1 MNGEASSPILW
12 VFDTLQMYW
21 TYPFVRYAV
30 IVGVLVALCASLLGV
45 VLVLK
50 RLSFIGDGLSHVA
63 FGAMAIAT
71 VSGMVSYSLML
82 PVTIIFSILLLRGGR
97 RVKIQGDAAI
107 AMLSVS
113 SLAVGYILFN
123 VFKPRNG
130 NVSSDVCTTLF
141 GSTSILTLSKEEVW
155 LSIVLSIVVVSL
167 FIVFYHRIFAITFDA
182 DFAEAT
188 GIRASLYNAAI
199 AVVIAVVISLAMR
212 LVGSLL
218 ISALLVFPAL
228 SAMRVF
234 RSFKNV
240 VICSAV
246 IGVVGAFLGIIVS
259 ILAGTPVGATI
270 VAVDMLFF
278 LIFYVTGTMK
288 GRVAS

>member
-1 MNGEASSPILW
+1 MNPSVSPLVW
-12 VFDTLQMYW
+12 VYQTLQNYLS
-21 TYPFVRYAV
+21 YPFVQNAL
-30 IVGVLVALCASLLGV
+30 IVGVLVSLCASLLGV

-63 FGAMAIAT
+63 FGAMAVAT
-71 VSGMVSYSLML
+71 VTGMVSYALML
-82 PVTIIFSILLLRGGR
+82 PVTIVFSVMLLRGGR
-97 RVKIQGDAAI
+97 KVKIQGDAAI

-123 VFKPRNG
+123 VFKPKNS

-141 GSTSILTLSKEEVW
+141 GSTSILTLSRDEVF
-155 LSIVLSIVVVSL
+155 LSLALSFIVVTL
-167 FIVFYHRIFAITFDA
+167 FFVFYHRIFAITFDS
-182 DFAEAT
+182 DFADAT
-188 GIRASLYNAAI
+188 GIKAGLYNAAI

-234 RSFKNV
+234 RSFRSV
-240 VICSAV
+240 VVCSA
-246 IGVVGAFLGIIVS
+246 ILGVLGSFLGLVTS
-259 ILAGTPVGATI
+259 ILMGTPVGATI
-270 VAVDMLFF
+270 VAMDMLFF
-278 LIFYVTGTMK
+278 LIFSLLGAMK
-288 GRVAS
+288 GRVVS